1 MKKDLYLI
9 GEISKITGLSNKTL
23 RYYDENNI
31 LKPDYVDPNNGYR
44 YYSEYQILKLQNIIT
59 LKDNGFSL
67 EEIKKRFDQGE
78 TREIN
83 SFFDIYKKKIE
94 DIDIQIENLK
104 NSKKRLENLLDE
116 FSYLE
121 VDKIILKCLP
131 KKFLYN
137 LDVITNKDL
146 NNSIFDI

>member
-31 LKPDYVDPNNGYR
+31 LKPDYVDPSNGYR

-67 EEIKKRFDQGE
+67 EEIKNKFDQSNS
-78 TREIN
+78 REIN
-83 SFFDIYKKKIE
+83 SFFDVYKKKIE
-94 DIDIQIENLK
+94 DIELQIQNLEA
-104 NSKKRLENLLDE
+104 SKKNLENLLEE

-121 VDKIILKCLP
+121 VDK
-131 KKFLYN
+131 
-137 LDVITNKDL
+137 
-146 NNSIFDI
+146 